1 MGLDAGGCFA
11 VSLKRGGSR
20 LGSFVCAGDSMSI
33 WRRGPGVDRN
43 YGIEAGQRFL
53 SVGRA
58 RSVWEVV
65 TVAHYAGDV
74 RPHVRLLR
82 VGSQHDGKT
91 VSLEVLRD
99 RRFYQPA

>member
-1 MGLDAGGCFA
+1 M
-11 VSLKRGGSR
+11 
-20 LGSFVCAGDSMSI
+20 GDSMSI
-33 WRRGPGVDRN
+33 WRRAPGVEQN

-65 TVAHYAGDV
+65 TVARYAGDV

-82 VGSQHDGKT
+82 VGSLHDGKT

-99 RRFYQPA
+99 RRFYQPE